1 MNQKLNA
8 NRSIGWPTLA
18 VAVATFLVLAVSG
31 CAPQA
36 DVAAVEVIDMA
47 AEEAAVK
54 QMIQDWLVATNES
67 GQAGAD
73 GYASFF
79 TEDGVV
85 LPPNAERQDGRDAIS
100 AWVLQFHEIEGFSIS
115 WEANRIEISA
125 SADLAYAIGTYEYSV
140 NDADGNPVEDRGK
153 FLDALRKQADG
164 SWQASSGMFNS
175 DLPLTAPVD

>member
-1 MNQKLNA
+1 MINKRRAFRNIKWARLF
-8 NRSIGWPTLA
+8 PV
-18 VAVATFLVLAVSG
+18 VAIVLLLSVGG

-54 QMIQDWLVATNES
+54 QMFQDWLVATNHP

-79 TEDGVV
+79 TEDGVA
-85 LPPNAERQDGRDAIS
+85 LPPNAERLDGRDAIS
-100 AWVLQFHEIEGFSIS
+100 AWVLQFHENEDFSIS

-125 SADLAYAIGTYEYSV
+125 SADLAYAIGTYEYSMK
-140 NDADGNPVEDRGK
+140 DADGNPVEDRGK

-164 SWQASSGMFNS
+164 SWQASSGMFSS
-175 DLPLTAPVD
+175 DMP